1 MIEVT
6 DTVHGFKKRP
16 HYTEVELDTECQY
29 IIFTFLR
36 KKYSK
41 VEFPISTEDLKT
53 LIEEFTNDLDLYT
66 KFEQKE
72 GEKIEGVTLF
82 TKNEKPSVCISED
95 LTLSENYENRL
106 RTTLAHELGHVIFH
120 NFIIQ
125 IKGKFE
131 QECRRESI
139 LNSAK
144 KDWMEWQA
152 SYASG
157 AFLMPFA
164 HLNIFVRSIKSK
176 TREEIIRRVA
186 SEYKVSQDA
195 ARVRLEQKKLIQ

>member
-16 HYTEVELDTECQY
+16 HYTEVELDTECQD

-36 KKYSK
+36 KKYNK

-95 LTLSENYENRL
+95 LTLRENYENRL

-131 QECRRESI
+131 QECRRENI
-139 LNSAK
+139 LNLAK

-164 HLNIFVRSIKSK
+164 HLNIFVRSIKSE

-186 SEYKVSQDA
+186 LEYKVSQDA